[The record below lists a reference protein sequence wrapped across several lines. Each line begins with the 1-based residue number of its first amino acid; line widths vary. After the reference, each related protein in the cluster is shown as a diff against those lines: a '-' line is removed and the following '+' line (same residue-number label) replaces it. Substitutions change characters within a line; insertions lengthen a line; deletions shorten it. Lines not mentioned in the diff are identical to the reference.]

1 MTYPPHGPSHPGG
14 QQNPSQQP
22 GNQQWSRPPG
32 AEAQPTARIPKPG
45 EEPTTALPRTHGEP
59 ATQQLPR
66 PGAHQPA
73 GDAPVAAPAAPKK
86 IEPKAKSQGRLAGF
100 LKDPLSVVLVLV
112 IVIALG
118 LAGLVG
124 GELYARNRAN
134 HIVAGVVQC
143 VVQDKASASFGTMP
157 PFLIQH
163 FTRDYSSI
171 SIHTDGNNVRDATQ
185 MSLQIEIKDV
195 KLNETADAAGT
206 IGSLVADVKWTSEG
220 IKQTLSGV
228 LPVGGSMISEVTTDP
243 SAGTISVDAG
253 LATIVTQ
260 PKLVDGGIS
269 LEVLRL
275 TGLGAILP
283 RESIQPVLDDA
294 TERLTKDYPM
304 GIKADS
310 VTVTSEGVQARFSTA
325 NADIPK
331 GNDDPC
337 FASIR

>member
-1 MTYPPHGPSHPGG
+1 
-14 QQNPSQQP
+14 
-22 GNQQWSRPPG
+22 
-32 AEAQPTARIPKPG
+32 
-45 EEPTTALPRTHGEP
+45 
-59 ATQQLPR
+59 
-66 PGAHQPA
+66 
-73 GDAPVAAPAAPKK
+73 
-86 IEPKAKSQGRLAGF
+86 
-100 LKDPLSVVLVLV
+100 
-112 IVIALG
+112 
-118 LAGLVG
+118 
-124 GELYARNRAN
+124 
-134 HIVAGVVQC
+134 
-143 VVQDKASASFGTMP
+143 
-157 PFLIQH
+157 
-163 FTRDYSSI
+163 
-171 SIHTDGNNVRDATQ
+171 
-185 MSLQIEIKDV
+185 
-195 KLNETADAAGT
+195 
-206 IGSLVADVKWTSEG
+206 
-220 IKQTLSGV
+220 
-228 LPVGGSMISEVTTDP
+228 MISEVTTDP